1 MRVNCKALAGAR
13 RSPEEALV
21 RLVREARGA
30 APAVLYLPH
39 LPAWW
44 EQAPPALRA
53 ALWMLLRD
61 LPADLPL
68 LLLATAD
75 AVAADVDDEARFPSP
90 SGRRTSCSG
99 EPPAFCSAT
108 STASRDSF
116 WSVHHCRHS
125 CPNVSAHRSDGRR
138 GAQAL
143 SVLGRAPLVHE
154 LDAPGEDARRAMFH
168 GVALVLARAP
178 PPPAA
183 REPATPPPVV
193 RACLARLWCSE
204 SVERQGPVGIAPPLV
219 GTMHPDGAAA
229 PRLSAA
235 AKGL

>member
-1 MRVNCKALAGAR
+1 
-13 RSPEEALV
+13 
-21 RLVREARGA
+21 
-30 APAVLYLPH
+30 VLYLPH

-125 CPNVSAHRSDGRR
+125 CPNVSAHKSDAARNGPRRRAGAGARAAAAGCARARHAAAR
-138 GAQAL
+138 GAGMSGAPVVFRV
-143 SVLGRAPLVHE
+143 SRATGASRHRAP
-154 LDAPGEDARRAMFH
+154 ARGHHAS
-168 GVALVLARAP
+168 GWGCCPQTL
-178 PPPAA
+178 
-183 REPATPPPVV
+183 
-193 RACLARLWCSE
+193 CSC
-204 SVERQGPVGIAPPLV
+204 
-219 GTMHPDGAAA
+219 
-229 PRLSAA
+229 
-235 AKGL
+235 KGSMS